1 MRRPERSFETVW
13 LDGRSIRIQQER
25 RVHSRPSE
33 RRNLNL
39 LGAVLAWTAREVSVL
54 DPGCFAIVMA
64 TGITSNAMFAERQRG
79 LSDVLFRVNLF
90 VYPWLVLATI
100 LRMTDVRAALWSDLA
115 NPRLVFSFFTFVAA
129 SNVLGLQI
137 ALRGFVTVPL
147 LLWLSALAAFAI
159 LTYFS
164 SGLLMFRN
172 AACGADLVVRGGGL
186 LAIVGTQSLVLLG
199 VPVAAST
206 ISEHGNAIFVLIHAL
221 WGVGLV
227 LYGIFVTHFA
237 YRLSYMRVEPRDLT
251 PILWVVMG
259 AAAISAN
266 AGSTLVQ
273 NELGPDF
280 IHTMRPFV
288 DGASFTLW
296 AWGTWWIP
304 LLVMFGVWKHGVR
317 RIPLSYTPMLW
328 SIVFPLGM
336 YAVATDHLS
345 LADNYPPLRVLS
357 HSMAWV
363 ALGAWIAT
371 TASLILTSARSFRK
385 FARSNLIAPP
395 S

>member
-1 MRRPERSFETVW
+1 
-13 LDGRSIRIQQER
+13 
-25 RVHSRPSE
+25 VHSRPPE
-33 RRNLNL
+33 RRSLNL
-39 LGAVLAWTAREVSVL
+39 LRAVLAWTAREVSVL

-79 LSDVLFRVNLF
+79 VSDVLFRVNLF
-90 VYPWLVLATI
+90 IYPWLVLATI
-100 LRMTDVRAALWSDLA
+100 LRMTDFRAALWRDLV

-129 SNVLGLQI
+129 SDVLGVQI
-137 ALRGFVTVPL
+137 ALRGFVTIPL
-147 LLWLSALAAFAI
+147 LLWLAALAAFSI

-164 SGLLMFRN
+164 SGLLIFCN

-206 ISEHGNAIFVLIHAL
+206 IDEHGNAIFVLIQAL

-237 YRLSYMRVEPRDLT
+237 YRISYMRVEPQDLT
-251 PILWVVMG
+251 PLLWVVMG

-266 AGSTLVQ
+266 AGSMLVQ
-273 NELGPDF
+273 NGPGPDF
-280 IHTMRPFV
+280 LHTMRPFV
-288 DGASFTLW
+288 DGASLTIW

-304 LLVMFGVWKHGVR
+304 LLVMFGIWKHGVHR
-317 RIPLSYTPMLW
+317 VPLTYTPMLW
-328 SIVFPLGM
+328 SMVFPLGM
-336 YAVATDHLS
+336 YAVATYHLS
-345 LADNYPPLRVLS
+345 VADDYPPLRVLS
-357 HSMAWV
+357 HLMAWV

-371 TASLILTSARSFRK
+371 TVALIVASARSLRE
-385 FARSNLIAPP
+385 FARSNTIDQGSESGLTR
-395 S
+395 

>member
-1 MRRPERSFETVW
+1 M
-13 LDGRSIRIQQER
+13 
-25 RVHSRPSE
+25 HSRPSE
-33 RRNLNL
+33 RRGLNL
-39 LGAVLAWTAREVSVL
+39 LRAVPAWTAREVSVL

-64 TGITSNAMFAERQRG
+64 TGITSNAMFDERQRE
-79 LSDVLFRVNLF
+79 LSDMLFRVNLF

-100 LRMTDVRAALWSDLA
+100 LRMTDPRAALWRDLA

-129 SNVLGLQI
+129 SDVLGVQI
-137 ALRGFVTVPL
+137 AMRGFVTIPL

-159 LTYFS
+159 LMYFS
-164 SGLLMFRN
+164 SGLLIFRY
-172 AACGADLVVRGGGL
+172 AAWGADLVVRGGGL

-199 VPVAAST
+199 VPVATST

-221 WGVGLV
+221 WGIGLV

-237 YRLSYMRVEPRDLT
+237 YRISYMRVEPQDLT
-251 PILWVVMG
+251 PLLWVVMG

-273 NELGPDF
+273 NGPGPDF
-280 IHTMRPFV
+280 LHTMRPFV
-288 DGASFTLW
+288 DGASFILW

-304 LLVMFGVWKHGVR
+304 LLVMFGIWKHGVC

-336 YAVATDHLS
+336 YAVATYHLS
-345 LADNYPPLRVLS
+345 VAEDYPPLRVLS
-357 HSMAWV
+357 HLMALV

-371 TASLILTSARSFRK
+371 TAALIFASARSLRK
-385 FARSNLIAPP
+385 FARSNLIGPGSEP
-395 S
+395 GQILPDVQEKEPEK

>member
-1 MRRPERSFETVW
+1 M
-13 LDGRSIRIQQER
+13 
-25 RVHSRPSE
+25 HSRPSE
-33 RRNLNL
+33 RGSINRLR
-39 LGAVLAWTAREVSVL
+39 AVLAWTVREVSVL

-79 LSDVLFRVNLF
+79 LSDVLFRGNLF

-100 LRMTDVRAALWSDLA
+100 LRMTDLRAALWSDLA

-129 SNVLGLQI
+129 SDVLGLQI

-164 SGLLMFRN
+164 SGLLIFRN
-172 AACGADLVVRGGGL
+172 AGCGADLVVRGGGL
-186 LAIVGTQSLVLLG
+186 LQSLVLLG

-206 ISEHGNAIFVLIHAL
+206 ISENGNAILGLIHAL
-221 WGVGLV
+221 WGIGLV

-237 YRLSYMRVEPRDLT
+237 YRISYMRVEPQDLT
-251 PILWVVMG
+251 PLLWVVMG

-273 NELGPDF
+273 NGPGPDF
-280 IHTMRPFV
+280 LNTMRPFV
-288 DGASFTLW
+288 DGVSFTLW

-304 LLVMFGVWKHGVR
+304 LLVMFGIWKHGVR

-336 YAVATDHLS
+336 YAVATGRLS

-357 HSMAWV
+357 HLTAWV

-371 TASLILTSARSFRK
+371 TAALIVASARSLQK
-385 FARSNLIAPP
+385 FARSNLIAPGSESGLTRKGP
-395 S
+395 

>member
-1 MRRPERSFETVW
+1 
-13 LDGRSIRIQQER
+13 
-25 RVHSRPSE
+25 
-33 RRNLNL
+33 
-39 LGAVLAWTAREVSVL
+39 
-54 DPGCFAIVMA
+54 
-64 TGITSNAMFAERQRG
+64 MFAERQRE
-79 LSDVLFRVNLF
+79 LSDVLFRGNLF

-100 LRMTDVRAALWSDLA
+100 LRMTDLRAALWSDLA

-129 SNVLGLQI
+129 SDVLGVQI
-137 ALRGFVTVPL
+137 ALRGFVTIPT
-147 LLWLSALAAFAI
+147 LLWLSALATFAV
-159 LTYFS
+159 LSYFS
-164 SGLLMFRN
+164 SGLLIFRN
-172 AACGADLVVRGGGL
+172 AAGGADLVARGGGL

-206 ISEHGNAIFVLIHAL
+206 VAEHGNAIFVLLHAL

-227 LYGIFVTHFA
+227 LYGIFVTHLA
-237 YRLSYMRVEPRDLT
+237 YRISYMRVEPRDLT
-251 PILWVVMG
+251 PLLWVVMG

-273 NELGPDF
+273 NGPGLDF
-280 IHTMRPFV
+280 LHAMRPFV

-304 LLVMFGVWKHGVR
+304 LLLMFGIWKHGVR

-336 YAVATDHLS
+336 YAVATYHLS
-345 LADNYPPLRVLS
+345 VADDYPPFQAIS
-357 HSMAWV
+357 HLMAWV

-371 TASLILTSARSFRK
+371 TAALIVASARSLRK
-385 FARSNLIAPP
+385 FARSNLIDRGGEFGVTR
-395 S
+395 

>member
-1 MRRPERSFETVW
+1 
-13 LDGRSIRIQQER
+13 
-25 RVHSRPSE
+25 VHSRPSE
-33 RRNLNL
+33 RRGLNFL
-39 LGAVLAWTAREVSVL
+39 RAVLAWTAREVSVL

-64 TGITSNAMFAERQRG
+64 TGITSNPMFAERQRG

-115 NPRLVFSFFTFVAA
+115 NPRLVFSFTFVAA
-129 SNVLGLQI
+129 SDVLGVQI
-137 ALRGFVTVPL
+137 ALRGFVTIPL
-147 LLWLSALAAFAI
+147 LLWLSALAAFAV

-164 SGLLMFRN
+164 SGLLIFCN
-172 AACGADLVVRGGGL
+172 AARGADLVVRGGGL

-199 VPVAAST
+199 APVAAST
-206 ISEHGNAIFVLIHAL
+206 LSEHGNAIVVLIHAL
-221 WGVGLV
+221 WGIGLV

-237 YRLSYMRVEPRDLT
+237 YRISYMRVEPQDLT
-251 PILWVVMG
+251 PLLWVVMG

-273 NELGPDF
+273 NGLGPDF
-280 IHTMRPFV
+280 LHTMRPFV

-317 RIPLSYTPMLW
+317 RVPLSYTPMLW

-336 YAVATDHLS
+336 YAVATYHLS
-345 LADNYPPLRVLS
+345 VADDYPPFQVLS
-357 HSMAWV
+357 HLMAWV
-363 ALGAWIAT
+363 ALGAWIST
-371 TASLILTSARSFRK
+371 TAALIIASARSFRR
-385 FARSNLIAPP
+385 FARSNLIDQG
-395 S
+395 SKSGLTR

>member
-1 MRRPERSFETVW
+1 
-13 LDGRSIRIQQER
+13 
-25 RVHSRPSE
+25 VHSRPSE
-33 RRNLNL
+33 RRRLNVL
-39 LGAVLAWTAREVSVL
+39 RAVPAWITHEVSVL

-64 TGITSNAMFAERQRG
+64 TGITSNAMFAERQHG
-79 LSDVLFRVNLF
+79 LSDALFRVNLF

-100 LRMTDVRAALWSDLA
+100 LRMGDVRPALWNDLA

-129 SNVLGLQI
+129 SDVLGVQI
-137 ALRGFVTVPL
+137 ALRGFVTIPA

-164 SGLLMFRN
+164 SGLLIFCN
-172 AACGADLVVRGGGL
+172 TSSEADLVVRGGGL
-186 LAIVGTQSLVLLG
+186 LGIVGTQSLVLLG

-206 ISEHGNAIFVLIHAL
+206 ITELGNAIFVLIHAL

-237 YRLSYMRVEPRDLT
+237 YRISYMRVDPQDLT
-251 PILWVVMG
+251 PVLWVVMG

-273 NELGPDF
+273 NGAGPDF
-280 IHTMRPFV
+280 LHAMRPLV

-304 LLVMFGVWKHGVR
+304 LLLMFGIWKHGVR

-336 YAVATDHLS
+336 YAVATYHLS
-345 LADNYPPLRVLS
+345 VADDYPPFQALS
-357 HSMAWV
+357 HLMAWV

-371 TASLILTSARSFRK
+371 TASLIVASARSLRK
-385 FARSNLIAPP
+385 FARSNLIDQGSDPGLMR
-395 S
+395 

>member
-1 MRRPERSFETVW
+1 
-13 LDGRSIRIQQER
+13 
-25 RVHSRPSE
+25 VHSRPSE
-33 RRNLNL
+33 RRGFNL
-39 LGAVLAWTAREVSVL
+39 LRAFLDWTAREVSVL

-79 LSDVLFRVNLF
+79 LSDVLFQVNLF

-100 LRMTDVRAALWSDLA
+100 LRMTEYRAALWSDLA

-129 SNVLGLQI
+129 RDVLGVQI
-137 ALRGFVTVPL
+137 ALRGFAIIPF
-147 LLWLSALAAFAI
+147 LLWLSALAAFAV

-164 SGLLMFRN
+164 SGLLIFRS
-172 AACGADLVVRGGGL
+172 AGWGPDLVVRGGGL
-186 LAIVGTQSLVLLG
+186 LAIVGAQSLVLLG
-199 VPVAAST
+199 VHVTST
-206 ISEHGNAIFVLIHAL
+206 FSENGNAIFVRLHAL
-221 WGVGLV
+221 WGIGLV

-237 YRLSYMRVEPRDLT
+237 YRISYMRVEPEDLT
-251 PILWVVMG
+251 PLLWVVMG

-266 AGSTLVQ
+266 AGSLLIQ
-273 NELGPDF
+273 NGPRPDF
-280 IHTMRPFV
+280 LHAMRPFV

-304 LLVMFGVWKHGVR
+304 LLVMFGIWKHGVR

-336 YAVATDHLS
+336 YAVATGRLS
-345 LADNYPPLRVLS
+345 LADDYPPLQVLS

-363 ALGAWIAT
+363 ALAAWFAT
-371 TASLILTSARSFRK
+371 TAALIVASARSFRK
-385 FARSNLIAPP
+385 LARSNLIDQD
-395 S
+395 SESGLTR